1 MQFFLFLIFLQDL
14 HKKKKNQA
22 ITKLKHRLFLKLE
35 RS

>member
-14 HKKKKNQA
+14 HKKKNQA
-22 ITKLKHRLFLKLE
+22 ITKLKHRVFLKLE